1 MHPEEGRRQYRC
13 LVVDHDDTAV
23 RSTPEIHH
31 PAYCAML
38 RVLRPD
44 LPCPSLDAFY
54 LMLHRGFAEHLRG
67 ELGFSDEEM
76 REEYRIWR
84 SHVDRRVPSFHP
96 GFVEALGVHQSSGG
110 LLAVVSHSDV
120 EVIRRDYAAGAP
132 AIRLDAVYGWHEDEK
147 LRKPS
152 SYPLL
157 DISERFGLERRDFLV
172 LDDLAPGVEM
182 ARRAGVDAA
191 AAGWAH
197 RLPEIEGY
205 MRRECRFYLESTAE
219 LAGLLSARGGEPSR
233 A

>member
-1 MHPEEGRRQYRC
+1 MLTVPEPRRYRC

-38 RVLRPD
+38 GLLRPG
-44 LPCPSLDAFY
+44 LEAPTLDAFF

-67 ELGFSDEEM
+67 DLAFTEEEM

-84 SHVDRRVPSFHP
+84 SYVDRRVPSFHP
-96 GFVEALGVHQSSGG
+96 GFVEALRAYQAAGG
-110 LLAVVSHSDV
+110 LVAVVSHSDA

-132 AIRLDAVYGWHEDEK
+132 GLRLDAVYGWHEDEK

-157 DISERFGLERRDFLV
+157 DLMERFGLERRELLV
-172 LDDLAPGVEM
+172 LDDLGPGVVM
-182 ARRAGVDAA
+182 ARRTGVDAA

-197 RLPEIEGY
+197 RLPEIEAD
-205 MRRECRFYLESTAE
+205 MRRECTYYLESTAE
-219 LAGLLSARGGEPSR
+219 LGALLVSGAPGRER
-233 A
+233 L